1 MEISKVFGTRAGD
14 EEYVAEL
21 DLNMDGAINL
31 FDIAIVIRHFN
42 ALPSAINSAINP
54 LLLMNI
60 GCKKAVVVKAAA
72 FLFGLLCVLKTQL
85 FKIKFLL

>member
-1 MEISKVFGTRAGD
+1 VQDNAINMVDVMEISKVFGTRAGD

-42 ALPSAINSAINP
+42 ALPSRY
-54 LLLMNI
+54 
-60 GCKKAVVVKAAA
+60 
-72 FLFGLLCVLKTQL
+72 
-85 FKIKFLL
+85 

>member
-42 ALPSAINSAINP
+42 ALPSRY
-54 LLLMNI
+54 
-60 GCKKAVVVKAAA
+60 
-72 FLFGLLCVLKTQL
+72 
-85 FKIKFLL
+85 